1 MWLLT
6 VLSKLSQAIKSAVDC
21 QGRELSL
28 QIDGLAQDYRDEK
41 VMREQESIGEFSAF
55 VETALD

>member
-28 QIDGLAQDYRDEK
+28 QIDGLAQNFRDEK
-41 VMREQESIGEFSAF
+41 FMRDQESIGEFF
-55 VETALD
+55 GLR